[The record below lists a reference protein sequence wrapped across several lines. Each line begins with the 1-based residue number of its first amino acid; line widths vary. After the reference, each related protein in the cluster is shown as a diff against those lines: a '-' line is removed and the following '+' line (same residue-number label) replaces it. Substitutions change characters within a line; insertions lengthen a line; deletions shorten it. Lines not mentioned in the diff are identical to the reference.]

1 MALSFSA
8 RWIKLAV
15 DFDYLE
21 QLTQQST
28 ITYLLLL
35 YGVFHTPFFPGPL
48 LQLITIIKSVTVS
61 VEAHYTMLGNT
72 PTDRILRAKGTM
84 QRRVSKLF

>member
-15 DFDYLE
+15 GFDYL
-21 QLTQQST
+21 QQVTQRIT

-48 LQLITIIKSVTVS
+48 LQLITIIKSITVS
-61 VEAHYTMLGNT
+61 VEAHYTMLGNM
-72 PTDRILRAKGTM
+72 PTDRILRAKGTTE
-84 QRRVSKLF
+84 RHVFKVF